1 VIKRILVAGMG
12 AMGAWSLA
20 RRLTRDVPRIFML
33 HRFSPEPRSRHTHAA
48 EFGRLLDR
56 ISAECELLTM
66 RDLLARLD
74 GPRRAT
80 RPLAAI
86 TVDDGYADFYSVA
99 LPVLVERGLP
109 ATIYATAGFID
120 GRCWLWWDALRY
132 LIDAHPAGRISI
144 RLSGQVFAPEL
155 AGKDSREL
163 AWSDIADY
171 LVTRNNDRA
180 LAIEQLAATAGRPL
194 PSLPPP
200 EYAPMSWPQLR
211 ACEAAG
217 MEIGGH
223 SMTHAFLPALD
234 SDKLRFEIA
243 QGRQLLEQYLHQP
256 VSTFA
261 YPNGMPYDWSQDVA
275 DAVRAAGFSAA
286 LLAHPRPFDARDRY
300 RLGRWSVA
308 SVDRRLDHILTGAS
322 ALKLSLRG
330 A

>member
-1 VIKRILVAGMG
+1 VLKRILLTGMG

-33 HRFSPEPRSRHTHAA
+33 HRFSPEPRPRHTPAA

-74 GPRRAT
+74 VPTRAA

-109 ATIYATAGFID
+109 ATIFVSAGFVD
-120 GRCWLWWDALRY
+120 GRCWLWWDALRF

-144 RLSGQVFAPEL
+144 RLPGQVFAPEL

-163 AWSDIADY
+163 AWSSLADY
-171 LVTRNNDRA
+171 LVTRNEDRA
-180 LAIEQLAATAGRPL
+180 LAIAQLEKSGGRPL

-211 ACEAAG
+211 ACEAAA

-234 SDKLRFEIA
+234 SESLRCEIA
-243 QGRQLLEQYLHQP
+243 QGRQLLEQYLDQP

-261 YPNGMPYDWSQDVA
+261 YPNGMPYDWSPEVA

-286 LLAHPRPFDARDRY
+286 VLAHPRPFDASDRY

-308 SVDRRLDHILTGAS
+308 CIDRRLDHILSGAS
-322 ALKLSLRG
+322 VLKLSLRG